1 MIERADQMVLNYVS
15 RAADAAHGVLRADQR
30 LDFARRLRARIEA
43 ERRGSQDARD
53 VAKVL
58 TRFGDPVALVER
70 EARRLADPAAA
81 PTDPAIGPPA
91 GPPADQL
98 ADQPAGRR
106 GESAPRASAGPR
118 PTLRLPAV
126 RPGTGR
132 AATGPAATGRR
143 GVGSVV
149 RGRPRDLAALVVL
162 ALAALLV
169 PVGLPAV
176 AIFQVPVLV
185 WAAGAAAVLFSDT
198 WTAGDKLAGAG
209 APLFGYT
216 VGGVLVGGFQAA
228 EPGPAAFVARF
239 FEVSGVMFMIGTALG
254 VAWLAYRLLD
264 VS

>member
-15 RAADAAHGVLRADQR
+15 RAADAAHGVLRPDQR

-70 EARRLADPAAA
+70 EARRLANPAAA
-81 PTDPAIGPPA
+81 PTVGPS
-91 GPPADQL
+91 AD
-98 ADQPAGRR
+98 
-106 GESAPRASAGPR
+106 R
-118 PTLRLPAV
+118 PTEL
-126 RPGTGR
+126 T
-132 AATGPAATGRR
+132 
-143 GVGSVV
+143 GSVV

>member
-1 MIERADQMVLNYVS
+1 MVLNYVS
-15 RAADAAHGVLRADQR
+15 RAADAAHGVLRPDQR

-58 TRFGDPVALVER
+58 TRFGDPVALVQR
-70 EARRLADPAAA
+70 EARRLATPPAPPTAALPATLPAA
-81 PTDPAIGPPA
+81 PPA
-91 GPPADQL
+91 APPAPRT
-98 ADQPAGRR
+98 ADLPVTSPAPPTADLSATPPAAGRR
-106 GESAPRASAGPR
+106 RA
-118 PTLRLPAV
+118 
-126 RPGTGR
+126 
-132 AATGPAATGRR
+132 
-143 GVGSVV
+143 GSVV
-149 RGRPRDLAALVVL
+149 RGQPRDIAALVVL

-185 WAAGAAAVLFSDT
+185 WAAGAAVVLFSDT

-216 VGGVLVGGFQAA
+216 VGGVLVGGLQAA
-228 EPGPAAFVARF
+228 GPGLAAFVARF

-264 VS
+264 LS

>member
-15 RAADAAHGVLRADQR
+15 RAADAAHGVLRPDQR

-58 TRFGDPVALVER
+58 TRFGDPAALVER
-70 EARRLADPAAA
+70 EARRLAH
-81 PTDPAIGPPA
+81 
-91 GPPADQL
+91 PPAD
-98 ADQPAGRR
+98 PAG
-106 GESAPRASAGPR
+106 
-118 PTLRLPAV
+118 
-126 RPGTGR
+126 
-132 AATGPAATGRR
+132 
-143 GVGSVV
+143 SVL
-149 RGRPRDLAALVVL
+149 RGRPRDVAAVVVL

-185 WAAGAAAVLFSDT
+185 WAAGAVAVLFSDT
-198 WTAGDKLAGAG
+198 WTLGDKLAGAG

-216 VGGVLVGGFQAA
+216 VGGVLVGGLQVA
-228 EPGPAAFVARF
+228 EPGLEAFVARF

-254 VAWLAYRLLD
+254 VVWLAYRLLD

>member
-15 RAADAAHGVLRADQR
+15 RAADAAHGVLRPDQR

-70 EARRLADPAAA
+70 EARRLAVPPAA
-81 PTDPAIGPPA
+81 PAVEPPMGPPA
-91 GPPADQL
+91 EL
-98 ADQPAGRR
+98 ASQTP
-106 GESAPRASAGPR
+106 AGPR

-126 RPGTGR
+126 RP
-132 AATGPAATGRR
+132 ATGPAVTGRR
-143 GVGSVV
+143 GAGSVV

-209 APLFGYT
+209 APLLGYT
-216 VGGVLVGGFQAA
+216 AGGVLVGGFQAA

>member
-1 MIERADQMVLNYVS
+1 MSPLIGAALPDVIERADQMVLNYVS
-15 RAADAAHGVLRADQR
+15 RAADAAHGVLRPDQR

-58 TRFGDPVALVER
+58 TRFGDPVALVQR
-70 EARRLADPAAA
+70 EARRLAAPPTPPAAA
-81 PTDPAIGPPA
+81 P
-91 GPPADQL
+91 PAD
-98 ADQPAGRR
+98 PPPTAGRR
-106 GESAPRASAGPR
+106 GAG
-118 PTLRLPAV
+118 
-126 RPGTGR
+126 G
-132 AATGPAATGRR
+132 
-143 GVGSVV
+143 VV
-149 RGRPRDLAALVVL
+149 RGQPRDVAALVVL
-162 ALAALLV
+162 AVAALLV

-198 WTAGDKLAGAG
+198 WTVGDKLAGAG

-216 VGGVLVGGFQAA
+216 AGGVLVGGLQAA
-228 EPGPAAFVARF
+228 EPGLEAFVARF